1 MDTLKGHQQ
10 APCKL
15 AFQNGSHLFSLPD
28 PMNVFFFSLKWEW
41 YFPRKVRAPSD
52 VMDCIWQEGYSPGR
66 PRRPACPGGPGGPGG
81 PGTGV
86 DMPGSPLRP

>member
-1 MDTLKGHQQ
+1 
-10 APCKL
+10 
-15 AFQNGSHLFSLPD
+15 
-28 PMNVFFFSLKWEW
+28 MNECIFFSLKWEW
-41 YFPRKVRAPSD
+41 YFPRKVGVPSD
-52 VMDCIWQEGYSPGR
+52 VTDCVWQEGYSPGR